1 MMGPEREIP
10 MKSTDINRID
20 RDLKQA
26 RKKQEI
32 IEKRIEGREGSVGDY
47 IKRLVALLF
56 HDQKKIYNLKGN
68 ESIRKLFEDLKQHL
82 PEAQWENVV
91 RKAVR
96 ETKVEQRE
104 EACSELRVLLQ
115 SV

>member
-1 MMGPEREIP
+1 

-26 RKKQEI
+26 KKKQEM
-32 IEKRIEGREGSVGDY
+32 IEKRLESRGGSVGDY
-47 IKRLVALLF
+47 IKKLGSLLF
-56 HDQKKIYNLKGN
+56 HDQKKIYNPNANKQIKG
-68 ESIRKLFEDLKQHL
+68 LFADMKQHL
-82 PEAQWENVV
+82 ADDQWENVV

-104 EACSELRVLLQ
+104 EALQELLALLQ
-115 SV
+115 SE

>member
-1 MMGPEREIP
+1 

-26 RKKQEI
+26 KKKQET
-32 IEKRIEGREGSVGDY
+32 IEKRLESRGGSVGDY
-47 IKRLVALLF
+47 IKKLYALLF

-68 ESIRKLFEDLKQHL
+68 AQIKSLFADMKQHL
-82 PEAQWENVV
+82 PDGQWENVL
-91 RKAVR
+91 RKAIR

-104 EACSELRVLLQ
+104 EAYAELQALLQ
-115 SV
+115 SE

>member
-1 MMGPEREIP
+1 

-26 RKKQEI
+26 KKKQEI
-32 IEKRIEGREGSVGDY
+32 IEKRLESRGGSVGDY
-47 IKRLVALLF
+47 IKKLGSLLF
-56 HDQKKIYNLKGN
+56 HDQKTLYNLQGNQQIKG
-68 ESIRKLFEDLKQHL
+68 LFTEMKQHL
-82 PEAQWENVV
+82 PEAQWENVL

-104 EACSELRVLLQ
+104 EAIRELEALLQ
-115 SV
+115 SE

>member
-1 MMGPEREIP
+1 

-26 RKKQEI
+26 KKKQEL
-32 IEKRIEGREGSVGDY
+32 IEKRLESRGGSIGDY
-47 IKRLVALLF
+47 IKKLGSLLF

-68 ESIRKLFEDLKQHL
+68 QQIKGLFEEMKEHL
-82 PEAQWENVV
+82 PESQWENVL

-104 EACSELRVLLQ
+104 EAIRELLALLQ
-115 SV
+115 SE

>member
-1 MMGPEREIP
+1 

-26 RKKQEI
+26 KKKQEL
-32 IEKRIEGREGSVGDY
+32 IEKRLEGRGGSVGDY
-47 IKRLVALLF
+47 LKKLGTLLF

-68 ESIRKLFEDLKQHL
+68 EQIKGLFADMKQHL
-82 PEAQWENVV
+82 PESQWENVL
-91 RKAVR
+91 RKAIR

-104 EACSELRVLLQ
+104 EAYRELQALLQ
-115 SV
+115 SE

>member
-1 MMGPEREIP
+1 

-26 RKKQEI
+26 RKKQELL
-32 IEKRIEGREGSVGDY
+32 EKRIEGRGGSVGDY
-47 IKRLVALLF
+47 IKRLGALLF

-68 ESIRKLFEDLKQHL
+68 EQIRQLFKEIKQHL
-82 PEAQWENVV
+82 PEAQWENEL

-104 EACSELRVLLQ
+104 EAFGELQVLLQ
-115 SV
+115 SE

>member
-1 MMGPEREIP
+1 

-26 RKKQEI
+26 KKKQEM
-32 IEKRIEGREGSVGDY
+32 IEKRLESRGGSVGDY
-47 IKRLVALLF
+47 IKKLGSLLF

-68 ESIRKLFEDLKQHL
+68 QQIKGLFADMKQHL
-82 PEAQWENVV
+82 PEDQWENVL

-104 EACSELRVLLQ
+104 EAMQELTALLQ
-115 SV
+115 SE